1 MGCEWVR
8 RVCVRGLQSR
18 GLGVGRGEKTGG
30 DRFVHGMGECA
41 SETLYKRHDVKV
53 DTPVLHAT
61 GGIRGLS

>member
-1 MGCEWVR
+1 M
-8 RVCVRGLQSR
+8 
-18 GLGVGRGEKTGG
+18 GRGEKTGG